1 MKKIIIILIMMFF
14 FVFCEKEKEPKAIAG
29 EINLKNWNFEEKKF
43 LDLDGEWEFYWQ
55 EFPEIQDGKLVLNEK
70 NKRYINLP
78 GIWND
83 YKIDEK
89 KISSDG
95 YATYRLKILLSERKQ
110 LRIKIP
116 PKATA
121 YKLYL
126 DNNLI
131 LEQGKVSKEKK
142 FSEPKKS
149 NMYINLNPNSEEI
162 TLTFLI
168 SNFEQYRGGFAE
180 SISLGTVENIN
191 KYQNNN
197 IAIEL
202 FMCGILFMMGF
213 YHFFLFYLRQTDK
226 STLHFALFCLF
237 FFLRKLTTDE
247 LYLNNILDVSYNIFM
262 TLQYFSVYFGI
273 VFFNEYISIIYNEE
287 SINKVKIFFR
297 AVFVLLSLNVLFLS
311 PYYFT
316 KTQNTL
322 EFFLFLFILYVIYL
336 LLKAIKNKKEN
347 ARKMFMAFFILGAF
361 IFNDI
366 LYNNNIVNTDL
377 YGPYGFVIF
386 IFAQSF
392 FVSRR
397 FSQAFK
403 EIENLSKNL
412 KNSNEEL
419 QNAKEQI
426 TKAYTEL
433 EDSQK
438 KLLQSDKMIT
448 LGAMLAGVAHEI
460 NTPLSAIKANAE
472 NISEAIKN
480 LINKLDT
487 DKNSLTIEDLNIAIK
502 ILNLCKT
509 ENYIFS
515 SKEIRMAKKK
525 VISIL
530 EKSNHIN
537 IESLAEMIVD
547 LGLTEI
553 FEKDKTVLSSN
564 NLEKHLSL
572 VSDIYGIRK
581 KSNVIQSSTDRVS
594 KIVKSLKS
602 FAHFEEDEQKQL
614 VNISENIEN
623 VLVILHNKIKM
634 GIEVIKNYQEDL
646 PLVLCYQDEL
656 TQIWTNLIH
665 NAIQAM
671 NEKGKLEIEIETIK
685 ELESKFDIDKRDFDY
700 HGKYIKISIQ
710 DSGCG
715 IPDTI
720 KSKIFEAFFTTK
732 PAGEGSGLGLH
743 IIGKI
748 LEKHNGML
756 SLESQ
761 PGKTK
766 FSIFLPIED

>member
-1 MKKIIIILIMMFF
+1 MKKIIIILIIMFF
-14 FVFCEKEKEPKAIAG
+14 FLFCEKKKEPKAISG

-55 EFPEIQDGKLVLNEK
+55 EFPEIENGKLILNEK

-78 GIWND
+78 GIWNN

-89 KISSDG
+89 KIGSNG
-95 YATYRLKILLSERKQ
+95 YATYRLKILLSEKKQ

-126 DNNLI
+126 DNDLI
-131 LEQGKVSKEKK
+131 LEQGEISKEKK

-149 NMYINLNPNSEEI
+149 NIYINLNSNRNEI
-162 TLTFLI
+162 ALTFLI
-168 SNFEQYRGGFAE
+168 SNFEQNRGGFAE
-180 SISLGTVENIN
+180 SISLGTAENIN
-191 KYQNNN
+191 KYQNDN
-197 IAIEL
+197 IAIDL
-202 FMCGILFMMGF
+202 FICGILFMMGF
-213 YHFFLFYLRQTDK
+213 YHFFLFYLRQNDK
-226 STLHFALFCLF
+226 STLHFALFCSF

-247 LYLNNILDVSYNIFM
+247 LYLNNLFNISYNIFM

-273 VFFNEYISIIYNEE
+273 LFFNEYISIMYSEE
-287 SINKVKIFFR
+287 SINKLKIFFR
-297 AVFVLLSLNVLFLS
+297 TVFALLSLNVLFLS

-316 KTQNTL
+316 KTQNIL
-322 EFFLFLFILYVIYL
+322 EFFLFLFILYICYL
-336 LLKAIKNKKEN
+336 LYKAIKNKKEN
-347 ARKMFMAFFILGAF
+347 SKKMFMAFFVFGSLVI
-361 IFNDI
+361 NDI
-366 LYNNNIVNTDL
+366 LYNNNVVNTDL

-403 EIENLSKNL
+403 ETKDLSENLK
-412 KNSNEEL
+412 KSNEEL
-419 QNAKEQI
+419 KNAKEEM
-426 TKAYTEL
+426 TKAYKEL
-433 EDSQK
+433 EESQK
-438 KLLQSDKMIT
+438 KLFQSDKMIT

-472 NISEAIKN
+472 NISEALKN
-480 LINKLDT
+480 LINKLDIE
-487 DKNSLTIEDLNIAIK
+487 KNPLTVEDLNVAIK

-509 ENYIFS
+509 ENSVFS

-525 VISIL
+525 VISLL
-530 EKSNHIN
+530 EKRNHNN
-537 IESLAEMIVD
+537 IDLLAEMIVE

-553 FEKDKTVLSSN
+553 FEKDEIILNSN

-581 KSNVIQSSTDRVS
+581 KSKVIQTSTDRVS

-602 FAHFEEDEQKQL
+602 FSHFEEDEKKQL

-634 GIEVIKNYQEDL
+634 GIEVIKNYQKDL
-646 PLVLCYQDEL
+646 PLILCYQDEL
-656 TQIWTNLIH
+656 TQVWTNLIH

-671 NEKGKLEIEIETIK
+671 NEKGKLEIEIEIIE
-685 ELESKFDIDKRDFDY
+685 ELKNKFDIDKRNFSY
-700 HGKYIKISIQ
+700 NGKYIKVSIQ

-715 IPDTI
+715 IPNEI
-720 KSKIFEAFFTTK
+720 KPKIFEAFFTTK

-748 LEKHNGML
+748 LENHNGML

-766 FSIFLPIED
+766 FSIFLPIQN